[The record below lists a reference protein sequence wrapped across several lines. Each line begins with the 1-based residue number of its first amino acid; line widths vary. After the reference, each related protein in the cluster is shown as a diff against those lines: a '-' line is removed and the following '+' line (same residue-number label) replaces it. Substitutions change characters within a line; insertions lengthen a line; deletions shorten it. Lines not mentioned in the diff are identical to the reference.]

1 MDSTHFLF
9 RQGEVYPFRYAYKPY
24 LYKCGV
30 LGVIFLLPGFT
41 TTSLEINE
49 ISSTLSFLLTARVRR
64 LAGEFSNIMKKIIV
78 FCAFCTLLAGCGI
91 AKQQTSDRALMKEA
105 RSFAKE
111 LKHDG
116 WKVNS
121 SRSLET
127 LLFDHYV
134 ALQDKNNRE
143 LVANVE
149 GDINVKT
156 INAARQWAMN
166 NAAISYAQEA
176 GTYVRGR
183 IGSEV
188 SGGLKDNPSLDN
200 FYAAYESLVAKE
212 ISGELQ
218 TSVAIY
224 REAGNGS
231 IEYRIYF
238 IVNEEAA
245 SQARIRAL
253 QNALLESE
261 AARMNAEEISKFVRE
276 GFEI

>member
-1 MDSTHFLF
+1 MSFVFFQVLPQPSLRQVKSAPHF
-9 RQGEVYPFRYAYKPY
+9 
-24 LYKCGV
+24 
-30 LGVIFLLPGFT
+30 
-41 TTSLEINE
+41 
-49 ISSTLSFLLTARVRR
+49 SFLLTIGIQELGRV
-64 LAGEFSNIMKKIIV
+64 SKNTSMKRFIF
-78 FCAFCTLLAGCGI
+78 FCILGTLLFGCGVS
-91 AKQQTSDRALMKEA
+91 KQQTSDRALMKEA
-105 RSFAKE
+105 QSFAKE

-149 GDINVKT
+149 GDVNVKT

-188 SGGLKDNPSLDN
+188 GGGLKGNPALDN
-200 FYAAYESLVAKE
+200 FYAAYENLVAKE

-218 TSVAIY
+218 TSVSIY
-224 REAGNGS
+224 RELGNGS

>member
-1 MDSTHFLF
+1 M
-9 RQGEVYPFRYAYKPY
+9 Q
-24 LYKCGV
+24 
-30 LGVIFLLPGFT
+30 
-41 TTSLEINE
+41 
-49 ISSTLSFLLTARVRR
+49 
-64 LAGEFSNIMKKIIV
+64 KILV
-78 FCAFCTLLAGCGI
+78 FCAFCTLLAGCGTV
-91 AKQQTSDRALMKEA
+91 KQQTSDRALMKEA
-105 RSFAKE
+105 QSFAKE
-111 LKHDG
+111 LEHDG

-176 GTYVRGR
+176 ETYVRGR
-183 IGSEV
+183 VGSEV

-224 REAGNGS
+224 RKTSNGS